1 MVTANM
7 LIRNKNNIKMDIAFS
22 MWLSIQFHKAILYI
36 NVVMIHVLVSDHY
49 SINRDLCVCVCVCV
63 CIFILFIIF
72 YLKKLNIIDN
82 LG

>member
-7 LIRNKNNIKMDIAFS
+7 LIRNKNTIKMDIAFS

-36 NVVMIHVLVSDHY
+36 NVVMIHVLLSGHY
-49 SINRDLCVCVCVCV
+49 RDVCVCV